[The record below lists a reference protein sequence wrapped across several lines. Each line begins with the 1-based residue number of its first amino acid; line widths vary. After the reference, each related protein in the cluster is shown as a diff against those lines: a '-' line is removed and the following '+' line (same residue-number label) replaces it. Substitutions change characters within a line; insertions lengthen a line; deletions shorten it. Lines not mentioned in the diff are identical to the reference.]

1 MADALARPRPDAL
14 PARTQP
20 DPSRRRDP
28 ERYDAGALLFAPG
41 PAEDVLY
48 LVSGLVRLHA
58 LDEDGGG
65 LTLRYVK
72 PGGWFGEEAM
82 ARRPRSLF
90 AEAVTEVEVLH
101 VPLPALS
108 ARDRAAVA
116 EHLADAL
123 DGVYRALARLARR
136 PLRARVAAELLDLS
150 DSALATRDGDRI
162 AVRIT
167 HDALADSVGSV
178 RETVTKVI
186 GELSRAGAVD
196 AGYGRVVVRD
206 ADRLRELA
214 GG

>member
-1 MADALARPRPDAL
+1 MADALARPRPGAL
-14 PARTQP
+14 HPRTQP
-20 DPSRRRDP
+20 DPSLRRDAQ
-28 ERYDAGALLFAPG
+28 RYDAGALLFAPG
-41 PAEDVLY
+41 PADEVLQ

-58 LDEDGGG
+58 LDEEGGG

-82 ARRPRSLF
+82 VRRPRSLF
-90 AEAVTEVEVLH
+90 AEAVTDVEVLH
-101 VPLPALS
+101 VPLPTLGPHE
-108 ARDRAAVA
+108 RAAVA
-116 EHLADAL
+116 EHLAHAL
-123 DGVYRALARLARR
+123 DDLYRALPRLARR

-150 DSALATRDGDRI
+150 DSALATRDGDLV

-206 ADRLRELA
+206 VERLRELA
-214 GG
+214 DA

>member
-14 PARTQP
+14 RARTHP
-20 DPSRRRDP
+20 DPSPRRVA

-41 PAEDVLY
+41 PADEVLH

-58 LDEDGGG
+58 LDEAGSG

-82 ARRPRSLF
+82 AGRPRSLF
-90 AEAVTEVEVLH
+90 AEAVTDVEVLH
-101 VPLPALS
+101 LPLQALGPQ
-108 ARDRAAVA
+108 DRVAVV

-123 DGVYRALARLARR
+123 DGLYRALPRLARQ

-150 DSALATRDGDRI
+150 DSALATRDGDRV